1 MKMNMPPHPKALLVE
16 YMSEHKI
23 TTKQLSAE
31 LMIDEAKLLSVIE
44 GKSDISNELSLH
56 IESALGI
63 SSRLL
68 LKMQDTYKQSVG

>member
-1 MKMNMPPHPKALLVE
+1 MKMNKPPHPKALLVE

-56 IESALGI
+56 IEAVLGI

-68 LKMQDTYKQSVG
+68 LKMQDTYKQSER